1 MSIPEVLVSAVVLVL
16 IALGALTALTA
27 SGRAGAEERHRTQ
40 AHAIAQD
47 DQARLRSL
55 RISSLGN
62 LVQSQPMVEGGNTY
76 TVSSRG
82 DFVSDSTGTASCTED
97 SASADYIKISSTVTW
112 PSIGSRPPVRLESI
126 VAPPNGSI
134 GADHGALAISVQNA
148 LGEGTEG
155 VAVSGTGPASF
166 NGVTG
171 TNGCIIFGNLPAGSY
186 TVTSTVPGLVDNDG
200 NAGGAKTASVVALST
215 NTLVL
220 QYDEPGSLDVDFT
233 TRASSGILVD
243 SSADAVVVF
252 NTGMTLPKTFGTP
265 GTPASTVT
273 ATPLFPFTSP
283 DTVYAGT
290 CSGDN
295 PTSGDALANA
305 TIPSGSTAGATIQ
318 LPALHLTVWSGN
330 SSSSQGSPVP
340 NARVR
345 IGDKNCVTNGVPFR
359 RTFFTNSDGK
369 LSDPGLP
376 WSVYDVCAQNS
387 PTNSRAR
394 TQTNVSVKNL
404 TTGTTVNLYVG
415 SNAPSGTCA

>member
-27 SGRAGAEERHRTQ
+27 TGSAGAEERHRSQ

-62 LVQSQPMVEGGNTY
+62 LVQSQTMVEGGNTY
-76 TVSSRG
+76 TVTSRG

-97 SASADYIKISSTVTW
+97 TASADYIKISSTVTW
-112 PSIGSRPPVRLESI
+112 PSIGSRPPVTLESI

-134 GADHGALAISVQNA
+134 GVGHGAMAISVQNA
-148 LGEGTEG
+148 LAEGLEG
-155 VAVSGTGPASF
+155 IAVSGSGPASF

-186 TVTSTVPGLVDNDG
+186 QVTPTVPGLVNVDG
-200 NAGGAKTASVVALST
+200 NAGQAKTASVVALST

-220 QYDEPGSLDVDFT
+220 QYDEPGSLNVGFT
-233 TRASSGILVD
+233 TRTSSGSLIP
-243 SSADAVVVF
+243 SSADSVMVF
-252 NTGMTLPKTFGTP
+252 NTGMAIAKAFGTP
-265 GTPASTVT
+265 GTPASTVP

-290 CSGDN
+290 CTGNN
-295 PTSGDALANA
+295 PTSGAALANVTVPRGGPPASA
-305 TIPSGSTAGATIQ
+305 TVQ

-330 SSSSQGSPVP
+330 SSSPGSPVP

-345 IGDKNCVTNGVPFR
+345 IGDKNCLTNGVPFR
-359 RTFFTNSDGK
+359 RTFFTNAQGQLPD
-369 LSDPGLP
+369 LGLP

-387 PTNSRAR
+387 TNTRAR
-394 TQTNVSVKNL
+394 TQTNVSVKDL
-404 TTGTTVNLYVG
+404 ITGATVNLHVG
-415 SNAPSGTCA
+415 SSASNGTCA